1 MNWEKDEL
9 ISNLKGKLIRG
20 EQLNEVEIDSVVS
33 ALIKA
38 KGYTQKPYFEIVYH
52 DKFDRKER
60 SIMQPEYSKII
71 HEDGFIRVK
80 QRFTAE
86 INRIVSEEEMEEFEN
101 IHDDKGE
108 F

>member
-9 ISNLKGKLIRG
+9 ISNLKGKLTRG
-20 EQLNEVEIDSVVS
+20 EHLNESEINSVVS

-71 HEDGFIRVK
+71 YEDGFIRVK
-80 QRFTAE
+80 QRFSVE

-101 IHDDKGE
+101 IHDGM
-108 F
+108 

>member
-9 ISNLKGKLIRG
+9 ISNLKGKLTRG
-20 EQLNEVEIDSVVS
+20 EQLNESEINSVVS

-80 QRFTAE
+80 QRFSVE

-101 IHDDKGE
+101 IHDGM
-108 F
+108 

>member
-20 EQLNEVEIDSVVS
+20 EQLNEVEINSVVS

-71 HEDGFIRVK
+71 HKDGFIRVK

>member
-1 MNWEKDEL
+1 MNWEKDKL

-20 EQLNEVEIDSVVS
+20 EQLNEVEINSVVS

-60 SIMQPEYSKII
+60 SIMQPEFSKII

-80 QRFTAE
+80 QRFTVE
-86 INRIVSEEEMEEFEN
+86 INRIVNEEEMEEF
-101 IHDDKGE
+101 IHDE
-108 F
+108 M

>member
-1 MNWEKDEL
+1 MNWEKDEF
-9 ISNLKGKLIRG
+9 ISNIKNKLLSG
-20 EQLNEVEIDSVVS
+20 EQLNKVEISSVVS

-71 HEDGFIRVK
+71 YEDGFIRVK

-86 INRIVSEEEMEEFEN
+86 INRIVNEEEMEEFKEAADEEN
-101 IHDDKGE
+101 
-108 F
+108 

>member
-20 EQLNEVEIDSVVS
+20 EQLNEVEINTVVS

-71 HEDGFIRVK
+71 HEDGFFKVI

-86 INRIVSEEEMEEFEN
+86 IKRFITEEEMEEIEN
-101 IHDDKGE
+101 IHDE
-108 F
+108 I

>member
-1 MNWEKDEL
+1 MNWEKDKL
-9 ISNLKGKLIRG
+9 ISNLRDKLTRG
-20 EQLNEVEIDSVVS
+20 EKLNEVEISSVVS

-52 DKFDRKER
+52 DKFDRKEH

-80 QRFTAE
+80 QRFTVE
-86 INRIVSEEEMEEFEN
+86 INRIVNEEEMEEF
-101 IHDDKGE
+101 IHDE
-108 F
+108 M

>member
-9 ISNLKGKLIRG
+9 ISNLKGKLTRG
-20 EQLNEVEIDSVVS
+20 EQLNETEISSVVS

-80 QRFTAE
+80 QRFSVE

-101 IHDDKGE
+101 IYDE
-108 F
+108 M

>member
-20 EQLNEVEIDSVVS
+20 EQLNEVEINSVVS

-60 SIMQPEYSKII
+60 SIMQPEFSKII

-80 QRFTAE
+80 QRFTVE
-86 INRIVSEEEMEEFEN
+86 INRIVNEEEMKEF
-101 IHDDKGE
+101 IHDE
-108 F
+108 M

>member
-1 MNWEKDEL
+1 MNWEKDKL
-9 ISNLKGKLIRG
+9 ISNLKDKLTRG
-20 EQLNEVEIDSVVS
+20 ERLNEIEISSVVS

-38 KGYTQKPYFEIVYH
+38 KGYTQKPYFEVVYH

-80 QRFTAE
+80 QRFTVE

-101 IHDDKGE
+101 ILDE
-108 F
+108 I

>member
-20 EQLNEVEIDSVVS
+20 EQLNEVEINSVVS

-60 SIMQPEYSKII
+60 SIMQPEFSKII

-80 QRFTAE
+80 QRFSVE
-86 INRIVSEEEMEEFEN
+86 INRIVNEEELEEF
-101 IHDDKGE
+101 IHDE
-108 F
+108 M

>member
-9 ISNLKGKLIRG
+9 ISNLKGKLTRG
-20 EQLNEVEIDSVVS
+20 EQLNEAEISSVVS

-80 QRFTAE
+80 QRFSVE

-101 IHDDKGE
+101 IHDE
-108 F
+108 M

>member
-20 EQLNEVEIDSVVS
+20 EQLNEVEINSVVS

-80 QRFTAE
+80 QRFTVE
-86 INRIVSEEEMEEFEN
+86 ISRIVSEEEMEEFDN
-101 IHDDKGE
+101 IHDGM
-108 F
+108 